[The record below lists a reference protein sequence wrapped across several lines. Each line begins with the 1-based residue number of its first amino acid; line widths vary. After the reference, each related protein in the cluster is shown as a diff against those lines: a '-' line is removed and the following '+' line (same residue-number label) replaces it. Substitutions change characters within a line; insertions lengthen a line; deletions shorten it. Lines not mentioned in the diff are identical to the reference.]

1 MIFHVTTA
9 ADWATA
15 QAAGAY
21 TLSTRGVTLEQEG
34 YVHCSNEEQWPVIRD
49 RFYADLD
56 DVVLLVVDPARLSS
70 PVVVEQ
76 LGDADAPY
84 PHVYGPID
92 LDAVVE
98 VRPL

>member
-1 MIFHVTTA
+1 MIYHVTTA
-9 ADWATA
+9 ADWAEA

-34 YVHCSNEEQWPVIRD
+34 YVHCSTEEQWPVVRE
-49 RFYADLD
+49 RYYADLD
-56 DVVLLVVDPARLSS
+56 HLVLLVVDPDRLTS

-76 LGDADAPY
+76 LEGADAAY

-92 LDAVVE
+92 LAAVVD
-98 VRPL
+98 VRTL

>member
-1 MIFHVTTA
+1 VIFHVTTA
-9 ADWATA
+9 ADWAAA

-34 YVHCSNEEQWPVIRD
+34 YVHS
-49 RFYADLD
+49 
-56 DVVLLVVDPARLSS
+56 ARLSS